1 VDELDVRQKMKTFI
15 LLWLVAAMTYHC
27 LGQGEDPFEQ
37 RAEKELE
44 SAAFFGGDGPVD
56 LKSLQGRPIKQLQLL
71 ACDDLKS
78 ISPIAGLKLEDVM
91 LWKIDVEDITPL
103 AGMPIQELIIYGCP
117 VKDLTVLKGMP
128 LKSLRIGETNV
139 ADFSPLKGL
148 PLTHLSLYASEV
160 SDLSPLEGMPLES
173 LNIRVIGSGKITDLT
188 PLKGMKLKHLDFDEN
203 TVIRGM
209 DLIRA
214 MKSLNEIN
222 RIPTEEFWRIYD
234 AKQTDKNNEAEQ
246 GGTEQPATRPESRS
260 EGSDKLQPKS
270 EGRSR

>member
-1 VDELDVRQKMKTFI
+1 MKTFI
-15 LLWLVAAMTYHC
+15 LLWLVAATTYHC
-27 LGQGEDPFEQ
+27 LGQGEDPFEP

-44 SAAFFGGDGPVD
+44 SAAFFGGEGPVD
-56 LKSLQGRPIKQLQLL
+56 LKSLRGSPIKQLQLL
-71 ACDDLKS
+71 ACDKLTS

-160 SDLSPLEGMPLES
+160 SDLAPLEGMLLES
-173 LNIRVIGSGKITDLT
+173 LDIQVIGSGKISDLT
-188 PLKGMKLKHLDFDEN
+188 PLKGMKLKHLEFDED

-209 DLIRA
+209 NVIRS
-214 MKSLNEIN
+214 MKSLEEIN
-222 RIPTEEFWRIYD
+222 GMPADEFWKKYD
-234 AKQTDKNNEAEQ
+234 ADQIERRSKAEQ
-246 GGTEQPATRPESRS
+246 GGAGQPATAPESKPEGVETPKPES
-260 EGSDKLQPKS
+260 EPAP
-270 EGRSR
+270 R